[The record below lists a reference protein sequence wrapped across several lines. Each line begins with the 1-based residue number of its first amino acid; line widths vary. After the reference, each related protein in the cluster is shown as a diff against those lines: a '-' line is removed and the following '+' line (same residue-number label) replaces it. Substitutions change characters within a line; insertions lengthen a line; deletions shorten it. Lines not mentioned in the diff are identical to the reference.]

1 MTVEEKQKLEE
12 EITVL
17 EAELDKRYAK
27 YHQMCEKHRAEY
39 GDDDSEVSWEIKSS
53 TCGDYFMVHVAP
65 LRDLVEDK
73 KALLYKE

>member
-1 MTVEEKQKLEE
+1 
-12 EITVL
+12 
-17 EAELDKRYAK
+17 
-27 YHQMCEKHRAEY
+27 MCEKHRAEY

-73 KALLYKE
+73 KALLFKE